1 MSMPTRATTLAM
13 MAAIL
18 LAVLAGDAM
27 AQMPDP
33 VTGAPP
39 QPATNGAAVMPD
51 MPNAAAI
58 PEAPV
63 GHRQPTQRSLPPRV
77 PSIRWG
83 RFRRSETVVD
93 GVTAAADG

>member
-77 PSIRWG
+77 REDEA
-83 RFRRSETVVD
+83 SERTVD
-93 GVTAAADG
+93 PLGPLPQICNGC